1 MKQPGEVTEIMGC
14 EARYHSLYKGWELY
28 RRYVGNQP
36 KMCYFAVGITEQGGL
51 TILDAYNLA
60 SIKKKVTEIVE
71 YEKVMG

>member
-14 EARYHSLYKGWELY
+14 EARFHSMYKGWEIY

-36 KMCYFAVGITEQGGL
+36 KMCYFAVGIPASNGL
-51 TILDAYNLA
+51 TILDAENLA
-60 SIKKKVTEIVE
+60 SIKAKVTEIVD